1 MTQDADESGSGVDEV
16 ELQEIRDD
24 ISAVVARL
32 DRLIAA
38 GKDAEMEGVG
48 KD

>member
-1 MTQDADESGSGVDEV
+1 MDEV

-24 ISAVVARL
+24 ICAVVAKL

-38 GKDAEMEGVG
+38 GKDAEMEGAG